1 MCVHVCVH
9 TVWMHLY
16 PLFQLGKKHSFFLGC
31 HVGEHQIVLSVV
43 WARVDQNYAL
53 HMTCTHQC
61 FFVCAFMCAGK
72 RAYVCACLRA
82 YVDT

>member
-1 MCVHVCVH
+1 MCVHVCTYSVNASISIIH
-9 TVWMHLY
+9 IRQKA
-16 PLFQLGKKHSFFLGC
+16 PC
-31 HVGEHQIVLSVV
+31 HMGEHQIVLSVV